1 MASSG
6 AERVLTVPNLLSA
19 ARLLL
24 APIFLGLY
32 VRGDG
37 ARAVMVFAAAAVTDV
52 LDGLAARLLDQRS
65 RVGVVLDPIA
75 DKALALSALFALAA
89 RGRLP
94 MWLPLL
100 EVSRDAAQL
109 AATWWLRAHR
119 RPLPGG
125 PTHIAKYATFGLA
138 ATVLLALSEEVG
150 IPREALAPWV
160 AAMGL
165 LSAVCIA
172 VSWAQYFAFFLRSAR
187 GGEAA
192 PESR

>member
-1 MASSG
+1 V
-6 AERVLTVPNLLSA
+6 ERVLTVPNLLSA
-19 ARLLL
+19 LRLIL
-24 APIFLGLY
+24 APIFLWLY

-37 ARAVMVFAAAAVTDV
+37 ARAVAVFAAAASTDL

-65 RVGVVLDPIA
+65 RLGVFLDPIA

-100 EVSRDAAQL
+100 EVSRDVAQL
-109 AATWWLRAHR
+109 AATCWLRAR
-119 RPLPGG
+119 GRPLPGA
-125 PTHIAKYATFGLA
+125 PTHVAKYATFALA
-138 ATVLLALSEEVG
+138 ATVLLALSEELGLARAAV
-150 IPREALAPWV
+150 APWV

-165 LSAVCIA
+165 LAGACIA

-187 GGEAA
+187 GAPA
-192 PESR
+192 PEGR